1 MRFLSSSKIKWGII
15 IGLILFG
22 AFLRAYH
29 FSDWL
34 HFELDQSRDA
44 IVLNRALSEGPGE
57 LTLLGPKAAGTL
69 LRLGPAFYY
78 LQYLGGL
85 VFGNTPQGIAY
96 PTMIFSILTIP
107 LIYVFLRRI
116 FDRRISLG
124 MSAIATV
131 SLFLVVYGR
140 FAWNPNSIP
149 FFVLLT
155 FYGLLRAVDNDEKY
169 KISWFFVSVASMTIA
184 TQLHFLV
191 FLGLPLTVILFIILK
206 RPELKLKAWLGAIF
220 IIIFLYVPVIL
231 NEIKTHGANSAQFFK
246 TVTEKSEKKTK
257 YNLVEKSIRAY
268 SELSRGS
275 FLILSGQ
282 EQTEIPG
289 VIIGPQD
296 GTFMLL
302 KCDESCKKTWG
313 WGFISLIVFTAGAI
327 LSIVKF
333 FQEKKKIRKDLLLL
347 IGIWIVA
354 IAGIFLPIA
363 YDISP
368 RFFLLLV
375 PIAFVF
381 LGIILEFIGKI
392 FRIQNAVLAIF
403 VASLVAV
410 NLFGVLTRFDQLARA
425 ATENV
430 EMCPDRVLKE
440 RTRVTLQ
447 QQIMITDY
455 MKNFYKENKAVVY
468 IASES
473 QYQRAIGYHFRSD
486 DIPYDNFSETRVYR
500 KGNYFLIFV
509 SNSSFDKK
517 VGKYLD
523 RFNVAEKRQFGTLT
537 VARLI
542 PREDKIVAEEQ
553 SIKQISDEETATA
566 YPPGMPVRFTWSEIF
581 GNELGILND
590 AADEEDSGSE

>member
-1 MRFLSSSKIKWGII
+1 M
-15 IGLILFG
+15 
-22 AFLRAYH
+22 RAYH

-107 LIYVFLRRI
+107 LLYVFLRRI
-116 FDRRISLG
+116 FDRRVSLG

-155 FYGLLRAVDNDEKY
+155 FYGLLRAVDIDEAHRTG
-169 KISWFFVSVASMTIA
+169 WFLVSAFSLAIA

-191 FLGLPLTVILFIILK
+191 FIGLPLTVILFIALK
-206 RPELKLKAWLGAIF
+206 RPKLKIRAWLGAIF
-220 IIIFLYVPVIL
+220 IIIFLYVPVVL
-231 NEIKTHGANSAQFFK
+231 NEIKTHGANTAQFFK
-246 TVTEKSEKKTK
+246 SVTEKSEKKTQ

-289 VIIGPQD
+289 VIFGISKV
-296 GTFMLL
+296 LI
-302 KCDESCKKTWG
+302 KCDESCGRTWG
-313 WGFISLIVFTAGAI
+313 WGVMALLIFTAGAI
-327 LSIVKF
+327 LSIIKF
-333 FQEKKKIRKDLLLL
+333 FQEKKKIHKDLLLL
-347 IGIWIVA
+347 TGIWTVA
-354 IAGIFLPIA
+354 VTVIFVPLA
-363 YDISP
+363 YDISL

-375 PIAFVF
+375 PIVFVF
-381 LGIILEFIGKI
+381 LGIISEFVGKI
-392 FRIQNAVLAIF
+392 VRSRTAVLAI
-403 VASLVAV
+403 VVVILVSA

-425 ATENV
+425 ANENV
-430 EMCPDRVLKE
+430 EISPDRILNE

-447 QQIMITDY
+447 QQIIITDY
-455 MKNFYKENKAVVY
+455 MKKFYKENGYKIY
-468 IASES
+468 IGSES
-473 QYQRAIGYHFRSD
+473 QYQRAISYHLINN
-486 DIPYDNFSETRVYR
+486 DIPFDNLNGVSVYR
-500 KGNYFLIFV
+500 RGNYFVVFV
-509 SNSSFDKK
+509 SNSNFDRK

-523 RFNVAEKRQFGTLT
+523 RFDIAEKRQFGTLT
-537 VARLI
+537 VSRLI
-542 PREDKIVAEEQ
+542 PKEDKIDAEEQ
-553 SIKQISDEETATA
+553 LAKTDSSKEKAIV
-566 YPPGMPVRFTWSEIF
+566 YPPGTPIRYTWSDIWDKD
-581 GNELGILND
+581 LGILD
-590 AADEEDSGSE
+590 DPADEEDSGSE

>member
-1 MRFLSSSKIKWGII
+1 M
-15 IGLILFG
+15 
-22 AFLRAYH
+22 RAYH

-44 IVLNRALSEGPGE
+44 IVIGRALSEGPGE

-96 PTMIFSILTIP
+96 PTMIFSVLTIP
-107 LIYVFLRRI
+107 LLYVFLRRI
-116 FDRRISLG
+116 FDRKISLG
-124 MSAIATV
+124 MTAIATV

-149 FFVLLT
+149 FFVILT
-155 FYGLLRAVDNDEKY
+155 FYGLLRAVDRDEKY
-169 KISWFFVSVASMTIA
+169 KSSWFLIGVTSMMIA
-184 TQLHFLV
+184 IQLHFLV
-191 FLGLPLTVILFIILK
+191 FIAIPLTAIIFIILK
-206 RPELKLKAWLGAIF
+206 RPELKIKTWLGAVLIV
-220 IIIFLYVPVIL
+220 IFLYTPVIL
-231 NEIKTHGANSAQFFK
+231 NEIKTQGANSAQFFK

-268 SELSRGS
+268 SELSRGA

-289 VIIGPQD
+289 VILGPSD

-302 KCDESCKKTWG
+302 KCDESCKKSWE
-313 WGFISLIVFTAGAI
+313 WGFIALVIFTAGII

-333 FQEKKKIRKDLLLL
+333 FQERKKIHKDLLLL
-347 IGIWIVA
+347 IGIWIIVV
-354 IAGIFLPIA
+354 AGIFVPLA
-363 YDISP
+363 YDISL

-381 LGIILEFIGKI
+381 LGIILEFVGK
-392 FRIQNAVLAIF
+392 AVRNTTIA
-403 VASLVAV
+403 LVILVTILVFA
-410 NLFGVLTRFDQLARA
+410 NIFGVKMRFDQLARA
-425 ATENV
+425 ATENI
-430 EMCPDRVLKE
+430 EIRPDRILKE
-440 RTRVTLQ
+440 RTRVTLE

-455 MKNFYKENKAVVY
+455 MKNFYRENEATVY
-468 IASES
+468 IESES
-473 QYQRAIGYHFRSD
+473 QYQRAIKYHFRGDNIPSD
-486 DIPYDNFSETRVYR
+486 DFPKTLVYR
-500 KGNYFLIFV
+500 RGNYFVVFV

-523 RFNVAEKRQFGTLT
+523 RFNVAEKKPFGTLT

-553 SIKQISDEETATA
+553 SVKQSIDEETAMV
-566 YPPGMPVRFTWSEIF
+566 YPPGMPVRFTWSEIL
-581 GNELGILND
+581 GNGLGILND